1 MSEQSMN
8 QHSQLNELEEGMF
21 VFGVFIISPMG
32 IIIAILILFIL
43 NQQRDEIKNKMSFK
57 FAVLSVVASLLIYL
71 FSILFCN
78 DLLIP
83 WQYNGKH
90 QTFVSITDSIS
101 NFFYVSGKV
110 LFYCSFTFVV
120 LPLIEKNSSKICL
133 KIWMVFACL
142 TLFILVLI
150 RVFIDITEQSVKEI
164 GVTSKHNIYVTMI
177 MGHEGKDQM
186 ALVAII
192 VLIVDILYFCILL
205 YLFITQLKKTR
216 LKNEKGIKGIVL
228 ISIACSIY
236 WIVLLLFGGLSSL
249 RWISYF
255 DIISDD
261 ICLFLMFEG

>member
-101 NFFYVSGKV
+101 NFFYV
-110 LFYCSFTFVV
+110 
-120 LPLIEKNSSKICL
+120 
-133 KIWMVFACL
+133 
-142 TLFILVLI
+142 
-150 RVFIDITEQSVKEI
+150 SVKEI